1 MRLSK
6 LKQLHPIAY
15 QVFCTEVIHQES
27 MDYLIKAI
35 VNDNKIN
42 EALYFEES
50 GQDVIIWLEILNN
63 KNFTLLE
70 NWFYKPTENKS
81 YRINETVKSWFTVE
95 TISDSSDRVICE
107 THKPI
112 EKVKVQTPE
121 KKVKEYLKE
130 ALKMPYQEIQTF
142 ISLPIP
148 MAKDILNI
156 IKDYKK
162 LKKISLF

>member
-15 QVFCTEVIHQES
+15 QVFCTEVIYQES

-42 EALYFEES
+42 DALYFEES
-50 GQDVIIWLEILNN
+50 GQEVIIWLEILNN

-81 YRINETVKSWFTVE
+81 YRINETVRLWFE
-95 TISDSSDRVICE
+95 NEAKEPI
-107 THKPI
+107 KPK
-112 EKVKVQTPE
+112 EPTPE
-121 KKVKEYLKE
+121 KKVKDYLKE
-130 ALKMPYQEIQTF
+130 CLLVKDEAEFYSNQQIRSSIL
-142 ISLPIP
+142 LPIP

-162 LKKISLF
+162 LKKISSF